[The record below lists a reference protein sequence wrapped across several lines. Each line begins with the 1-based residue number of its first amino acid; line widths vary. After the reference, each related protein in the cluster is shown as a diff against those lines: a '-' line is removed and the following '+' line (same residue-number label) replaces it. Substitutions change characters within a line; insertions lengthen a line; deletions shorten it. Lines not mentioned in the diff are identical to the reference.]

1 MAEIGVDSISI
12 KDFSKD
18 KYNNLGCFF
27 LQKEHS
33 LIP

>member
-12 KDFSKD
+12 KDFSK
-18 KYNNLGCFF
+18 YNKLGCFF